1 MSPAGGGDS
10 VHFADTALFCEA
22 LLTQQIVV
30 FAATGLSAG
39 LAALYLW
46 PRNRGFS
53 FWAWAWCALLSA
65 GVFFP
70 LAEAAPLFG
79 VFRVSSTLFAVFTFV
94 GALHY
99 ARLPVPVWLWPL
111 AALTLLAE
119 TVCVVAGAPFASHLA
134 SLPMELIGLFGAA
147 RVLWSARAGG
157 EDSLERLL
165 AAGLIVLGVMLA
177 NDAFGDFRV
186 RQDLLDVAQWLV
198 ICIPL
203 ALVQITLI
211 IDRLTRTTDRESRA
225 RLDAVSAARA
235 YRQRVNLLS
244 EELTAGQQRTRQDLA
259 MALHDGVCQ
268 DLAAT
273 QFILET
279 ADRGRDSVDL
289 SLLKEAVARAN
300 ESARQLLSEV
310 GSQAW
315 SGESVEQ
322 FAESRLQVLEAEI
335 GLSYELDVNL
345 ALPLSDSVR
354 VALTRALWEL
364 LANVRKHA
372 GAGLVVVRI
381 WTLDDRVWFSVADD
395 GAGFD
400 VSCLG
405 GSGRQGFG
413 LFSLRQQLEGL
424 GGGFR
429 IVSQHGEGTQV
440 RGWLPAKDDAVQ
452 LELLGETELDYP
464 DSA

>member
-1 MSPAGGGDS
+1 
-10 VHFADTALFCEA
+10 
-22 LLTQQIVV
+22 
-30 FAATGLSAG
+30 
-39 LAALYLW
+39 
-46 PRNRGFS
+46 
-53 FWAWAWCALLSA
+53 
-65 GVFFP
+65 
-70 LAEAAPLFG
+70 
-79 VFRVSSTLFAVFTFV
+79 
-94 GALHY
+94 
-99 ARLPVPVWLWPL
+99 
-111 AALTLLAE
+111 
-119 TVCVVAGAPFASHLA
+119 
-134 SLPMELIGLFGAA
+134 
-147 RVLWSARAGG
+147 
-157 EDSLERLL
+157 
-165 AAGLIVLGVMLA
+165 
-177 NDAFGDFRV
+177 
-186 RQDLLDVAQWLV
+186 
-198 ICIPL
+198 
-203 ALVQITLI
+203 
-211 IDRLTRTTDRESRA
+211 
-225 RLDAVSAARA
+225 
-235 YRQRVNLLS
+235 
-244 EELTAGQQRTRQDLA
+244 